1 MSRAYDLFCRLR
13 DGGASALGQLIAE
26 REPESLFLDFK
37 RSPGE
42 GAGRFLATEDNK
54 NLSKAI
60 SGFANSSGGV
70 VIWGVDCRRES
81 ETGNEVASR
90 HPVSDAD
97 GLNTKLQA
105 AISRATIPPHPDVQV
120 LSFAEPEN
128 SPAGYVVVLVPQS
141 QLGPIRSVVTNH
153 YHLRTGS
160 DFGIIPHDVLAGM
173 FGRLPQ
179 PQIDMNLI
187 SYPARLNSTPG
198 HFTIAFGL
206 VAVNFGAVL
215 AERPYLSVFFGNF
228 QHDQIT
234 VRAPDPQAFRVRQG
248 PLPTCSVVSSHDF
261 VLAPGAAEHIC
272 DIFAEVPIS
281 QPYEIM
287 FKCTLG
293 AIGAPP
299 KRFALSASREAVA
312 IGITKARRGLLQS
325 SEVLQLVHDA

>member
-13 DGGASALGQLIAE
+13 DGGTAALDQLIAE

-37 RSPGE
+37 RSPSE
-42 GAGRFLATEDNK
+42 GTGRLLAPEDNK

-60 SGFANSSGGV
+60 SGFANSSGGI

-81 ETGNEVASR
+81 ETGNEVASK

-97 GLNTKLQA
+97 GFNTKLQA
-105 AISRATIPPHPDVQV
+105 AISRTTIPPHPDVQV
-120 LSFAEPEN
+120 LSFAEREN
-128 SPAGYVVVLVPQS
+128 SPAGYVAVLVPQS

-160 DFGIIPHDVLAGM
+160 DFAIVPHDVLAGM

-179 PQIDMNLI
+179 PQIDLNLI
-187 SYPARLNSTPG
+187 AHPARLNSRPG

-206 VAVNFGAVL
+206 VAVNFGAVM
-215 AERPYLSVFFGNF
+215 AERPYLSAFFGNF
-228 QHDQIT
+228 QHDLLT
-234 VRAPDPQAFRVRQG
+234 VQAPDPRVFRVRQG

-272 DIFAEVPIS
+272 DIIADVPIS
-281 QPYEIM
+281 QPCEIM
-287 FKCTLG
+287 FECTLG
-293 AIGAPP
+293 ALGAPP

-312 IGITKARRGLLQS
+312 IGIARAQRGSFPS
-325 SEVLQLVHDA
+325 SEVVQLVHDA